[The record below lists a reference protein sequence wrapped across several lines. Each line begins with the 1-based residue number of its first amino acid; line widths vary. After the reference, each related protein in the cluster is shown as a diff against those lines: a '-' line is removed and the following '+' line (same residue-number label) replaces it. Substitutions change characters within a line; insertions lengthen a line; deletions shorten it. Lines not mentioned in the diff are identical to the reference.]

1 MAKKKSS
8 KESPSVKADD
18 DVSSR
23 LYEWIAD
30 GYAVEP
36 LVAAVKSK
44 DAYTIEKLFKQFETN
59 IARMEE
65 LKLLLIKRGYDENN
79 PRYKGI
85 SLILKDPSK
94 VKEIENFV
102 ISLETGPRMKLL
114 QAELAT
120 INTKGFEK
128 DAEAIR
134 AKLADPKRIDEAERD
149 LKSLTRRIKEKF
161 FEDALEDVVVP
172 TEKDSRCVAET
183 IFLMHKDGTLLA
195 VKSKRPPAELDKKLL
210 SRMVM
215 AIREQMA
222 RAYKEGDHLH
232 TLRYEGH
239 SIILEDSVH
248 VYAAVV
254 VRGQAKPIMYRI
266 ILKAL
271 QIMERNLN
279 QHFSRWRGDRAA
291 LDNLDKY
298 TTAIFQAF
306 EKLG

>member
-8 KESPSVKADD
+8 KESPPVKPNDD
-18 DVSSR
+18 ISSR

-30 GYAVEP
+30 GYTVEP

-44 DAYTIEKLFKQFETN
+44 DAYTIEKLFRQFEAN

-65 LKLLLIKRGYDENN
+65 LKILLIKRGYDENN
-79 PRYKGI
+79 PKYKGI

-102 ISLETGPRMKLL
+102 ISLEAGPRMKVLY
-114 QAELAT
+114 AELASL
-120 INTKGFEK
+120 NTKGFEK
-128 DAEAIR
+128 EAAAVK

-149 LKSLTRRIKEKF
+149 LKALTRRIKERF

-172 TEKDSRCVAET
+172 TEKDFKCVAET

-195 VKSKRPPAELDKKLL
+195 VKSKRPPAELNKKLL

-222 RAYKEGDHLH
+222 RAYKEGEHLH
-232 TLRYEGH
+232 TLIYEGH

-279 QHFSRWRGDRAA
+279 QQFSRWRGDRAA

-306 EKLG
+306 EKMG